1 MIIHDVLQ
9 GSPEWHALRLMPT
22 ASNFRRVFTSQKKR
36 STSFDEYAIELTEE
50 VKAGRKLETY
60 KSEWMQRGNDLEPQ
74 ARAMFEFETGMVTT
88 PIGFVTTDD
97 GRIGCSPDAIV
108 HDDEKGETALLE
120 IKCPKPTTHIKYLLA
135 GKVPADYF
143 PQVQGQLWITE
154 KPYAYFMSFHPDHES
169 LIIRVERDEEYIS
182 GLAAELGKLLDKV
195 NSNLKKLG
203 VQHGI

>member
-1 MIIHDVLQ
+1 MILHDVQQ
-9 GSPEWHALRLMPT
+9 GTPEWHSLRMRPT

-50 VKAGRKLETY
+50 IKAGRKLETF
-60 KSEWMQRGNDLEPQ
+60 KSEWMQRGNDMEAQ
-74 ARAMFEFETGMVTT
+74 ANAMFQLETGLVTT

-97 GRIGCSPDAIV
+97 GLVGCSPDAIV
-108 HDDEKGETALLE
+108 HDDDKGETALLE

-135 GKVPADYF
+135 NKVPADYI

-182 GLAAELGKLLDKV
+182 GLATELNKLLDKV
-195 NSNLKKLG
+195 NANLKKLG
-203 VQHGI
+203 VVHGI